1 MGCRDTQPSMPYVG
15 LHLHQTPTATQ
26 PLPSGTPTATASS
39 LSAGRGTCQDPHLQ
53 ERKRWFP
60 EDTHLP
66 EKSMCYWALTES
78 SLLKTLLQNLSL
90 GKKVSQEPHQVNEC
104 LVDHTNEDAVSACCS
119 PTCLCQCQLQSMPC
133 VPPCSL
139 QPGAKQGGWCNMHTA
154 KLGVSSSRGHSKL
167 RKGDFHSVSLDRNQ
181 MQQHEDKVESEF
193 LLFA

>member
-26 PLPSGTPTATASS
+26 PLPLGTPTATASS
-39 LSAGRGTCQDPHLQ
+39 LYAGRDTCQDPHLQ
-53 ERKRWFP
+53 ERKRWFL

-66 EKSMCYWALTES
+66 EKQCAIELW
-78 SLLKTLLQNLSL
+78 QNQVCSKLCFKIWVWE
-90 GKKVSQEPHQVNEC
+90 KKASQEPRQVNEC

-133 VPPCSL
+133 ILPRSL
-139 QPGAKQGGWCNMHTA
+139 QPGAKQGGWCNMHRA

-193 LLFA
+193 PLFT